1 MGGNNGWLN
10 RIHTVAHAN
19 SLPIY
24 TYYRGDT
31 PISWIDH
38 ILTYG
43 ESGRTCLQ
51 GVQTMDG
58 SFFNTLSDHRPI
70 MASFLISG
78 GPKTSKSKQFK
89 MPKWQRKPLTVD
101 LKNDEEVAKIH
112 AHLSQF
118 LLDHPPNQERTPPE
132 AGEYLLSLNKAAVGA
147 IIKVKQGGKP
157 MRKANWKGYKDGWSP
172 TMIALKSQL
181 HALQTMLR
189 HLTGRNK
196 HRKWQTTLE
205 AAITIKELTDQWEA
219 EVFTLKWPDKTDA
232 YKIMDTAGR
241 GPSYWRTLGGY
252 PKLKELVEEIKRIKK
267 KLHGRQR
274 TELRILINSAVAARE
289 LGREKASYLCIS
301 DLCWVNKEHRSV
313 STVFN

>member
-1 MGGNNGWLN
+1 
-10 RIHTVAHAN
+10 
-19 SLPIY
+19 
-24 TYYRGDT
+24 
-31 PISWIDH
+31 
-38 ILTYG
+38 
-43 ESGRTCLQ
+43 
-51 GVQTMDG
+51 
-58 SFFNTLSDHRPI
+58 

-118 LLDHPPNQERTPPE
+118 LLDHPPNQERTPAE
-132 AGEYLLSLNKAAVGA
+132 AGEYLLSLNKAAVDA

-219 EVFTLKWPDKTDA
+219 EVFTLKWPDKADA

-252 PKLKELVEEIKRIKK
+252 PKLKELVEEI
-267 KLHGRQR
+267 
-274 TELRILINSAVAARE
+274 
-289 LGREKASYLCIS
+289 
-301 DLCWVNKEHRSV
+301 
-313 STVFN
+313 